1 MIKKRQYFI
10 WQFKLS
16 DLIEKD
22 NQLILNY
29 RKEQAVSSSETLMY
43 YILNEKI
50 MGHTYDPIEEYKED
64 ANGKKVKVKKNLLP
78 LISIET
84 GRSRSKEDTQKLERL
99 LKEGFVAQFIDSKG
113 THTHT
118 NTYKFIDN
126 VLSGSQNK
134 ECRQLFV
141 IDTFL
146 DKLKE
151 HISLNIEPSN
161 CTISKN
167 LTRNALTTTDVYVMP
182 IEDIKKLGICII
194 PDCEVPVF
202 ETVQMVKPYKRTS
215 EEEKQ
220 YQQLLERFEQEDE
233 YYKKA
238 KKATEIVNAKDCTIP
253 KLAKNNRKKETYKTV
268 SQWMEEGRTV
278 LESELDKPNA
288 RGYIEKS
295 DTYYPVWIIEQTEEY
310 SDITITEWST
320 GLQLVTEENHE
331 CTENVFDGMGLVS
344 KRLGQQME
352 EHLDVKY
359 RINGY
364 QLRLPCIKGFF
375 PCVDF
380 HGYYQ
385 KHHIKT
391 IKDIWN
397 QPHEIENIDLLITES
412 TFKAKLN
419 VTDEKDGKE
428 IKEWLFES
436 IDDYKERLFKYG
448 YDVIGIS
455 NFAKPIDEQYR
466 RGMYQMW
473 LALNI
478 KNQDIMAFS
487 NTSGDLIHRVL
498 SVYRKDELDWEDAK
512 YILAFL
518 NLTKKD
524 DDDSNLA
531 KDCSDA
537 IQAIHI
543 NKKMVFDRKV
553 IGTIKKVI
561 DKKLDEMCLGKMYL
575 KGIYTYITQDIL
587 AFLKYAGTEDKESWQ
602 YEGFLKE
609 KQSYCGGRLV
619 GNKVLAR
626 SPIVSYSEI
635 TNTEFIKYNGEDSE
649 YISKINNII
658 QLPLGTECDRLGGA
672 DKDGD
677 EVIVFELDENIKDI
691 RIDYLQNYNFVYTGN
706 EESPNYKQNLLEIY
720 NEKIEESINE
730 RFPANNKVTLEDFV
744 IPSYVHV
751 NDDDKATAPSK
762 EWNKENV
769 IQFIM
774 DSEDQTGVITDY
786 ASTIANVAN
795 SEGDVTKYALPIA
808 IMKDLQ
814 GKMIDASKSG
824 LFDQVIIPE
833 VIKRKFRG
841 KPQFMYY
848 KDGKDYNKDYQSKS
862 AIDFLAQEMAK
873 FKNYVEKVMQERTSA
888 KMKAHKLDN
897 IVNLLQN
904 KDLNQDAVEEMIK
917 KLDPLYTEFTNKNT
931 KLATEKRGIN
941 AYSSDEKV
949 KKERKL
955 LDEKFKVLYKETKE
969 KAEKIC
975 SCPSLLATAAVK
987 ITYLLKYSD
996 SRSFCWVVAS
1006 EGILQNLKMNEDKQ
1020 KVYIKRSKKNDENT
1034 FDWLGEFY
1042 QVEIVEDEYN
1052 PDFKGKDMNIPDE
1065 YLKKNEEQLEDISD
1079 IEVTIMKVEKGRTEE
1094 IANELKGNSYVLFET
1109 DRGWIG
1115 FHGDMSIKE
1124 QDLLR
1129 KGIMLRKYFG
1139 KEITI
1144 KEIKQANNDQS
1155 VIKAIIDVKG

>member
-1 MIKKRQYFI
+1 MIKKRQYYI

-22 NQLILNY
+22 NQLVLSY
-29 RKEQAVSSSETLMY
+29 RREQAVSSSETLMY

-50 MGHTYDPIEEYKED
+50 MERTYDSVEEFKDD

-78 LISIET
+78 LISIEA
-84 GRSRSKEDTQKLERL
+84 GRSRSKEDTKKLKIL
-99 LKEGFVAQFIDSKG
+99 LNDGFSAQFVDSNG
-113 THTHT
+113 MHTHT

-141 IDTFL
+141 LDTYL

-151 HISLNIEPSN
+151 HTSLNIEPSV

-167 LTRNALTTTDVYVMP
+167 LTRNALMTTDVYVMP

-194 PDCEVPVF
+194 PDCEVPVI
-202 ETVQMVKPYKRTS
+202 ETVQMVKPYERNAD
-215 EEEKQ
+215 EEKQ
-220 YQQLLERFEQEDE
+220 YQQLLERFDQEDA
-233 YYKKA
+233 YYKQVKNA
-238 KKATEIVNAKDCTIP
+238 AEIVNEISCILPNKEG
-253 KLAKNNRKKETYKTV
+253 KNRQKEIYKTATQWKNENRKIKDDE
-268 SQWMEEGRTV
+268 
-278 LESELDKPNA
+278 
-288 RGYIEKS
+288 IEKPTARTKVDS
-295 DTYYPVWIIEQTEEY
+295 KYYPLWTIEQTEEY
-310 SDITITEWST
+310 PDIPITEWST
-320 GLQLVTEENHE
+320 GLQLVTEKNHE
-331 CTENVFDGMGLVS
+331 CSENVFDGMGLVS

-587 AFLKYAGTEDKESWQ
+587 AFLKYAGTEDKENWK

-635 TNTEFIKYNGEDSE
+635 TKTEFIKYDGEDSE

-677 EVIVFELDENIKDI
+677 EVIVFELEENIKDV
-691 RIDYLQNYNFVYTGN
+691 RIDYLQNYNFIYTDN
-706 EESPNYKQNLLEIY
+706 EESPYYSQNLLEIY
-720 NEKIEESINE
+720 NGKIEESINE
-730 RFPANNKVTLEDFV
+730 RFQANNKVTLEDLI
-744 IPSYVHV
+744 IPSYVQV

-769 IQFIM
+769 IQFIL

-795 SEGDVTKYALPIA
+795 SEGDVSKYALPIA

-824 LFDQVIIPE
+824 LFDQVVIPE

-848 KDGKDYNKDYQSKS
+848 KDGKEYNKDYQSKS
-862 AIDFLAQEMAK
+862 AIDFLAQEMTK
-873 FKNYVEKVMQERTSA
+873 FKEYVEKVMQDRTSA
-888 KMKAHKLDN
+888 KIKAHKFDN

-917 KLDPLYTEFTNKNT
+917 KLDALYTEFTNKNS
-931 KLATEKRGIN
+931 KLAKEKRAIN
-941 AYSSDEKV
+941 AYSSDEKA
-949 KKERKL
+949 KRDRRL
-955 LDEKFKVLYKETKE
+955 IDEKFKVLYKEIKE

-975 SCPSLLATAAVK
+975 NCPSLLATAAVK

-996 SRSFCWVVAS
+996 SRSFCWVIAS

-1020 KVYIKRSKKNDENT
+1020 KVYIKRSKKQDKNT
-1034 FDWLGEFY
+1034 FEWLGEFY
-1042 QVEIVEDEYN
+1042 QVDIVEDEYI
-1052 PDFKGKDMNIPDE
+1052 PDYKGKDMSIPDE
-1065 YLKKNEEQLEDISD
+1065 YLKKAEEQLEDICD
-1079 IEVTIMKVEKGRTEE
+1079 IEVTIMNVEKGRTEE

-1115 FHGDMSIKE
+1115 FQGDMSIKE

-1129 KGIMLRKYFG
+1129 KRIIIRKYFG

-1144 KEIKQANNDQS
+1144 KEIKQANNNQS
-1155 VIKAIIDVKG
+1155 VIKAIVDVKG